1 MSNFQTPQGYIQVHT
16 NFQTSLEPRLMH
28 NLLRR

>member
-1 MSNFQTPQGYIQVHT
+1 MSSFQTPQGYIQVHT